1 MKELKSPWNLEIG
14 RRFVVVVLLVLLASY
29 AVFTLASGLRASH
42 GHLTA
47 DLMARGREST
57 MFRQGLYP
65 MSRLQHPPVPTEFPN
80 SVYPP
85 YAQPMFAMFFA
96 WGGSDG
102 AWRLVHGLS
111 LLSLGLISWIGW
123 RTLRF
128 AGPAAGLLGA
138 LAPVAIGGNSN
149 CLHHGQFSIL
159 CMGLISLQWWL
170 LERQRP
176 LPAGF
181 CWALAMLKPQ
191 IAAGFALPLLRR
203 GNRRGLLLGLA
214 VLLVL
219 AGVALAYT
227 HVSPIRYASLWLEPS
242 SLNFVKAGNTNLMG
256 LLGPWLGAILTLTLL
271 LGGLFLARKTAKGR
285 HQQDSKAA
293 PRRIDPGTMLRL
305 QGLCA
310 VLGALAAY
318 HLNYDNIML
327 FPAQLAIL
335 SLALRHPGIWNGALA
350 VVMQISLWIPV
361 HLTADRFLPQALSAS
376 IWFAVGLTLLANR
389 PEQFGGTC
397 HRSNEPMASLNGLIQ

>member
-1 MKELKSPWNLEIG
+1 MASRDRSASCSTCSVHLAGLLCRLQPGQWPEIQPRSSDSG
-14 RRFVVVVLLVLLASY
+14 SDDARAGVRRFPAGFL
-29 AVFTLASGLRASH
+29 SH
-42 GHLTA
+42 
-47 DLMARGREST
+47 E
-57 MFRQGLYP
+57 
-65 MSRLQHPPVPTEFPN
+65 PPPAPTGTGPI
-80 SVYPP
+80 SQLGVSP
-85 YAQPMFAMFFA
+85 YAQPMFGFFFV
-96 WGGSDG
+96 WGGSGG

-149 CLHHGQFSIL
+149 CLYHGQFSIL

-176 LPAGF
+176 LPAGIS
-181 CWALAMLKPQ
+181 WALAMLKPQ
-191 IAAGFALPLLRR
+191 IAAAFALPLLQR

-219 AGVALAYT
+219 SGIALAYT
-227 HVSPIRYASLWLEPS
+227 HVSPIRYVSLWLVPS
-242 SLNFVKAGNTNLMG
+242 SLSFVRAGNTNLMG
-256 LLGPWLGAILTLTLL
+256 LLGPWVGAILTLTLL

-285 HQQDSKAA
+285 HQQGSMAA
-293 PRRIDPGTMLRL
+293 PRRVDPGTMLRL

-335 SLALRHPGIWNGALA
+335 SLALRHPGIWIGALA
-350 VVMQISLWIPV
+350 VAMQVSLWIPV
-361 HLTADRFLPQALSAS
+361 HLTADRFLPQTLSAA
-376 IWFAVGLTLLANR
+376 IWFSVGLTLLANR
-389 PEQFGGTC
+389 PENFRTTLTEAATEC
-397 HRSNEPMASLNGLIQ
+397 SINSTTLLERAP